1 MGCNDTKMSQLTR
14 VDVQEI
20 NSDQSFGDDETI
32 ADKETVN
39 LLWKAFEEINWEQNI
54 KSEMSR
60 IEDVEA
66 TLFFDFDKNM
76 PERLVVYSIW
86 FNQSTET
93 STIIVRDE
101 NLYGSL
107 DKENTK
113 ILKEN
118 FLVTQKAK

>member
-20 NSDQSFGDDETI
+20 YSDQSLGDDQTI
-32 ADKETVN
+32 ADKKTVD
-39 LLWKAFEEINWEQNI
+39 LLWKAFEEIKWEQNV
-54 KSEMSR
+54 KAEMSR
-60 IEDVEA
+60 IEDVEV
-66 TLFFDFDKNM
+66 TLFFFCYYIM

-86 FNQSTET
+86 FDQRNET

-101 NLYGSL
+101 NLYGTL

-113 ILKEN
+113 ILKEDL
-118 FLVTQKAK
+118 FVTKQAE